1 MKALFRVTSRPAF
14 DRLARLAICGLLGGT
29 LAGAAGAAEP
39 PTPPAPGPDTVQ
51 APPAAPTPNTR
62 VRPRRGLEDFVLESD
77 AMQMIVRPSIQEIE
91 VKFLGR
97 DLLRY
102 SMAPTNYKPYV
113 KEFRTLRGDN
123 LLLDAPPDHPHHHG
137 LMYAVTV
144 NGTNFWEE
152 QVNPGVQRAAP
163 LPMRYV
169 GKSPTGL
176 PQAVFAHQT
185 AWLAN
190 AHRTTTNAYAVAL
203 LLETRTLTLTAD
215 VNAGEVALQWRS
227 EFTVGRGAESVTLSG
242 TPYHGL
248 GLRFVRDFDL
258 KARHLNSENTL
269 YPARQTGEVI
279 PARWAA
285 TLGQVDGRE
294 ALVAIFAAPGNA
306 GTSRFFSM
314 LEPFAYLSATQGL
327 DQTPLTYRR
336 GDRFRLDYLVVVRT
350 DHPGPDALEARY
362 RKWVEELAHPPGR

>member
-1 MKALFRVTSRPAF
+1 MKPAQAPTTRTRARGV
-14 DRLARLAICGLLGGT
+14 RLALATLLGGT
-29 LAGAAGAAEP
+29 LAGTAMAAETSP
-39 PTPPAPGPDTVQ
+39 PPPAGPGEVR
-51 APPAAPTPNTR
+51 APSAPNTR
-62 VRPRRGLEDFVLESD
+62 VRPRRGLEDFVLESE
-77 AMQMIVRPSIQEIE
+77 AIQMIVRPAIQEIE

-97 DLLRY
+97 ELLRY

-123 LLLDAPPDHPHHHG
+123 LLLDAPPDHLHHHG
-137 LMYAVTV
+137 LMYAITV

-152 QVNPGVQRAAP
+152 QLNPGVQRAAP

-169 GKSPTGL
+169 GKSPAGL

-185 AWLAN
+185 AWLPN

-203 LLETRTLTLTAD
+203 LLETRTLTLTVD
-215 VNAGEVALQWRS
+215 VNAGEVALHWRS
-227 EFTVGRGAESVTLSG
+227 EFTVGRGAETVTLSG

-258 KARHLNSENTL
+258 KARHLNSENTP

-306 GTSRFFSM
+306 GSGRFFSM

-336 GDRFRLDYLVVVRT
+336 GDRFRLDYLVVVRA
-350 DHPGPDALEARY
+350 DHPGPEALEARY
-362 RKWVEELAHPPGR
+362 QKWVEELTRPPAR